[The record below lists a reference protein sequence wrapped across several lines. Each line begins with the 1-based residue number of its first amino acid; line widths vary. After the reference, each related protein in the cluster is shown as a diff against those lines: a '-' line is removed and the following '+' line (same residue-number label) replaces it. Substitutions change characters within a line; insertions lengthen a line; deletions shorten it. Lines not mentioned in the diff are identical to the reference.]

1 MTLKMPPETEE
12 RPLKSPLKATITLIG
27 GSEYE
32 AEIALSGEMN
42 VEQKFLGRL
51 QADGG
56 LWVDD
61 ADADDSKAFI
71 PWHAIIMVHFGA
83 PAKKRST
90 EPET

>member
-1 MTLKMPPETEE
+1 MTLKTPPETED
-12 RPLKSPLKATITLIG
+12 RPLKRPLTATITLIG

-32 AEIALSGEMN
+32 AEIALSGEIN
-42 VEQKFLGRL
+42 VEQKFLSRL

-71 PWHAIIMVHFGA
+71 PWHAITMVHFGS
-83 PAKKRST
+83 PEKRT
-90 EPET
+90 AEADE